1 MTEVTDIA
9 EEVVAVLMMALL
21 GMTAA
26 LMAGM
31 EEERPPLL
39 EVRALER
46 TSVSTRSARG
56 ASCRGRAG
64 TIVWTAVATTTTEEV
79 GEESRWTG
87 LGPGQMRT
95 RARASEVVAGLS
107 IVGATQESF
116 FWRWN
121 SGIVK

>member
-1 MTEVTDIA
+1 MERTVVVTEVTDIA
-9 EEVVAVLMMALL
+9 VEAEAVLMTVLL
-21 GMTAA
+21 GMMVA
-26 LMAGM
+26 LMVVM
-31 EEERPPLL
+31 EGVRSAR
-39 EVRALER
+39 EVMALER
-46 TSVSTRSARG
+46 TLAPTHSARG

-116 FWRWN
+116 
-121 SGIVK
+121 S